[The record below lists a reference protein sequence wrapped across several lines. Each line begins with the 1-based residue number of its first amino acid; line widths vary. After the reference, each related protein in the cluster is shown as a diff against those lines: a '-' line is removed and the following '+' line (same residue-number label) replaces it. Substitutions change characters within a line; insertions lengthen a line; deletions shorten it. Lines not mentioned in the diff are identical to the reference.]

1 MFGKIIAKQ
10 DSNKNKIMGT
20 LFRRLLIYAAP
31 LLLGYFMKKW
41 NSKKQTSLPTR
52 KA

>member
-1 MFGKIIAKQ
+1 
-10 DSNKNKIMGT
+10 MGT

-31 LLLGYFMKKW
+31 LALGYFMKKW
-41 NSKKQTSLPTR
+41 NSKKQNSPATR